1 MRKRLAL
8 HPTFY
13 LKFPYC
19 PDGRSRGCGR
29 RARRRKGFSSFCIFF
44 SLFSSS
50 FKGTVVCLEPILPS
64 FSLDVCVS
72 KKRVPP
78 TSFDSKEHYMTYVN
92 QRPEQSIIMEEA
104 AEGQDDEGQS
114 SSRTIDG
121 LGSHVYPLLQLM
133 NL

>member
-1 MRKRLAL
+1 M
-8 HPTFY
+8 
-13 LKFPYC
+13 
-19 PDGRSRGCGR
+19 
-29 RARRRKGFSSFCIFF
+29 
-44 SLFSSS
+44 
-50 FKGTVVCLEPILPS
+50 PS

-78 TSFDSKEHYMTYVN
+78 TSFDSKEHYMMYVN

-104 AEGQDDEGQS
+104 AEDQDDEGQS
-114 SSRTIDG
+114 SSRTIDE

>member
-1 MRKRLAL
+1 M
-8 HPTFY
+8 
-13 LKFPYC
+13 
-19 PDGRSRGCGR
+19 
-29 RARRRKGFSSFCIFF
+29 
-44 SLFSSS
+44 
-50 FKGTVVCLEPILPS
+50 PS

-104 AEGQDDEGQS
+104 AEDQDDEGQS